1 MYSKATELWVG
12 LFVAAAIAALFML
25 AMQVSNL
32 SVAGGEGGYTIS
44 ARFDDVAGL
53 NVRAPVRLAGVR
65 IGRITSI
72 SLDSTRF
79 QAVVKMHIE
88 APYDNLPEDSTAAI
102 LTEGLLGAKYI
113 GLDPGGSLD
122 NLKQG
127 SEIIIT
133 QSSISLEKLIGQL
146 FVKLTGGSK

>member
-12 LFVAAAIAALFML
+12 IFVAAAIAALFML

-32 SVAGGEGGYTIS
+32 SLAGGEGGYTIS

-72 SLDSTRF
+72 AVDSTRF
-79 QAVVKMHIE
+79 QAVVQMHIDD
-88 APYDNLPEDSTAAI
+88 PYRNLPDDTTAAI

>member
-1 MYSKATELWVG
+1 MYSKTMELWVG

-32 SVAGGEGGYTIS
+32 SLAGGEGGYTIS

-72 SLDSTRF
+72 SVDSTRF
-79 QAVVKMHIE
+79 QAIVKMHIDD
-88 APYDNLPEDSTAAI
+88 PYRNIPEDTTASI

-113 GLDPGGSLD
+113 GLDPGGSLE
-122 NLKQG
+122 NLHEG

-146 FVKLTGGSK
+146 FVKLTGGSD

>member
-1 MYSKATELWVG
+1 MYSKTTELWVG

-25 AMQVSNL
+25 AMKVSNL
-32 SVAGGEGGYTIS
+32 SLASTEDGYTIS
-44 ARFDDVAGL
+44 ARFDDAAGL
-53 NVRAPVRLAGVR
+53 AVRAPVRLAGVR

-72 SLDSTRF
+72 TVDSKRF
-79 QAVVKMHIE
+79 QALVKMRIDSR
-88 APYDNLPEDSTAAI
+88 YDNLPDDTSAAI

-122 NLKQG
+122 NLHNG
-127 SEIIIT
+127 SEIILT
-133 QSSISLEKLIGQL
+133 QSSISLEKIIGQL

>member
-1 MYSKATELWVG
+1 MYSKTMELWVG
-12 LFVAAAIAALFML
+12 VFVAAGIAALFML

-32 SVAGGEGGYTIS
+32 SLAGTEGGYTIS

-72 SLDSTRF
+72 EVDSRRF
-79 QAVVKMHIE
+79 QAVVKMHIDD
-88 APYDNLPEDSTAAI
+88 PYRNIPADTTAAI

-113 GLDPGGSLD
+113 GLDPGGDLE
-122 NLKQG
+122 NLGEG
-127 SEIIIT
+127 SEIVIT

-146 FVKLTGGSK
+146 FVKLTGGSD

>member
-1 MYSKATELWVG
+1 MYSKVTELWVG
-12 LFVAAAIAALFML
+12 IFVAAAVAALFML

-32 SVAGGEGGYTIS
+32 SLAGSDEGYTVT

-72 SLDSTRF
+72 EVDSTRF
-79 QAVVKMHIE
+79 QAVVKMHIQS
-88 APYDNLPEDSTAAI
+88 PYDNLPEDTTAAI

-113 GLDPGGSLD
+113 GLDPGGSLE
-122 NLKQG
+122 NLGEG

-146 FVKLTGGSK
+146 FVNLTGGSD